1 MVRHAHKHK
10 TENIFKGTCVCMCDD
25 RWVIISWQ
33 LRRSTAAIL
42 RARSRWH
49 DYDRDV
55 VVGDQ
60 WTAKCEYRL
69 IQAIKKKCE
78 QSVWWFINCS
88 RVTYRPFTIICIL
101 RSVNI
106 IIQFER
112 DTYFKNI
119 S

>member
-10 TENIFKGTCVCMCDD
+10 MEHIFKGTCVCVYVCMYDD

-33 LRRSTAAIL
+33 LRRSIAAIL

-60 WTAKCEYRL
+60 WTAKCEYQL
-69 IQAIKKKCE
+69 IQAIKKKICE
-78 QSVWWFINCS
+78 QSVWCFINCS
-88 RVTYRPFTIICIL
+88 HITYHPFAII
-101 RSVNI
+101 
-106 IIQFER
+106 
-112 DTYFKNI
+112 Y
-119 S
+119 